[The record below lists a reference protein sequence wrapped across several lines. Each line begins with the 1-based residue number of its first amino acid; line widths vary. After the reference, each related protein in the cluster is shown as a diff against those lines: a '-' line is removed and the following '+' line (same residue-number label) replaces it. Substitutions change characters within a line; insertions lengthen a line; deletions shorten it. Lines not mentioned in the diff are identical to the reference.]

1 MKNQRLKIDGYVN
14 EADLRSVVNAA
25 SSFSPWTGDSI
36 RRGYIT
42 APGGHRVGVCGEVAI
57 INGEIRSMSQLT
69 SVSVR
74 VAREIP
80 CIETGLENLHGS
92 TLIIGSPGT
101 GKTTLLRNIIRKI
114 STIQGYC
121 VAVVDEREEIFP
133 MEKGRFTFDPGDC
146 TDVLRGCGKKA
157 GIEMVL
163 RSMNPQVIA
172 VDEITAES
180 DCNALIYAGWCGV
193 SLLATA
199 HAADKQDLYSR
210 PVYKP
215 LLNCGLFQNLI
226 ILKQDQTWHLERIG
240 VC

>member
-1 MKNQRLKIDGYVN
+1 
-14 EADLRSVVNAA
+14 
-25 SSFSPWTGDSI
+25 
-36 RRGYIT
+36 
-42 APGGHRVGVCGEVAI
+42 
-57 INGEIRSMSQLT
+57 
-69 SVSVR
+69 
-74 VAREIP
+74 
-80 CIETGLENLHGS
+80 
-92 TLIIGSPGT
+92 
-101 GKTTLLRNIIRKI
+101 
-114 STIQGYC
+114 
-121 VAVVDEREEIFP
+121 
-133 MEKGRFTFDPGDC
+133 MEKGRFTFDPGDY
-146 TDVLRGCGKKA
+146 TDVLRGCDKKA

-226 ILKQDQTWHLERIG
+226 ILKQDQTWQLERISG
-240 VC
+240 